1 MSIED
6 RVINLEEFAAD
17 VRKYTQILTDIIRRH
32 DERLDEHVETSDE
45 AKRSIAALADA
56 QIHTEEAQAHADTS
70 IAALADAQIHT
81 EEAQAH
87 ADARIAALA
96 DGQARTDRRV
106 EEFAA
111 DVRKYTQ
118 ILTDIIRR
126 HDERLDEHVETSE
139 EAKRSI
145 AALADAQ
152 ARTDQRVKELIDIV
166 KEDRNER
173 RAEK

>member
-56 QIHTEEAQAHADTS
+56 Q
-70 IAALADAQIHT
+70 
-81 EEAQAH
+81 
-87 ADARIAALA
+87 
-96 DGQARTDRRV
+96 
-106 EEFAA
+106 
-111 DVRKYTQ
+111 
-118 ILTDIIRR
+118 
-126 HDERLDEHVETSE
+126 
-139 EAKRSI
+139 
-145 AALADAQ
+145 

>member
-45 AKRSIAALADA
+45 VKRSIAALADA
-56 QIHTEEAQAHADTS
+56 QIHTEEAQAHADT
-70 IAALADAQIHT
+70 
-81 EEAQAH
+81 
-87 ADARIAALA
+87 
-96 DGQARTDRRV
+96 
-106 EEFAA
+106 
-111 DVRKYTQ
+111 
-118 ILTDIIRR
+118 
-126 HDERLDEHVETSE
+126 
-139 EAKRSI
+139 SI